1 MKKNNGFAIWTV
13 AASVLIFFGAI
24 SFSACQNEL
33 LDSPSFQN
41 RGSYSTGRVA
51 APTNLTATQ
60 GGFRSITIKWTAAK
74 SAVFYNI
81 YHSDTATGNFT
92 FLEQTPDATCS
103 YTTSADP
110 DVKKYYKIQS
120 VDTNGEVSEQYS
132 QICFGTTLATPII
145 TSIKQNAKGDA
156 ITVRWYKGV
165 NCTTD
170 TYLNDS
176 LNYTIVLYNA
186 DGTQVLREE
195 TISAMDVKE
204 AADTKYTF
212 INLTP
217 NTKYKIQIKAYTK
230 SAQDSKSTESSDKED
245 QSTAHSL
252 IPAAP
257 ENFSVSKGTSK
268 DSVTLSWELPKYAEI
283 KSATAFE
290 TRPVYFKIYRK
301 LESAPENA
309 YEPIVTYLGTTV
321 NADQPANDSTIY
333 FEKTKTGES
342 EESIITVTPKD
353 SIAVDYSKADETK
366 AEEAFPSYIPG
377 TIITY
382 IDKNVKSGKK
392 YSYRIQ
398 SFIDDSKKKN
408 ITSDE
413 SICEDFGWLINSPT
427 IQVSS
432 KPNYYNNDNKQLIE
446 SFSVTMNF
454 KFDDFGQKY
463 NYIITETC
471 QEMENVETSEG
482 ESKTIEKKPVG
493 DETKEKYS
501 STSYADFFPWKKE
514 YKTEELKE
522 NHFKYYSYSV
532 AITSEDGKTE
542 YASIDAPGKI
552 IIIDKK
558 ESVPNVDDF
567 SVQDGYSNKFILS
580 WTYDET
586 CSYKVIYT
594 NKDKNGKEESKI
606 EKTFAADEL
615 KNEKGESCVT
625 GDKVKFSHQA
635 ESGDTRTIYTL
646 VGSNGFESSR
656 ILDGEYKTLG
666 TPEPYFE
673 PSYKSIKVIW
683 KPVQKAISYT
693 ITATYNEEEIKAKN
707 ISKIETDENG
717 NFYCVITE
725 PYGETINGAE
735 RISNTTNAEIAG
747 NPIDFEIKA
756 TSSAEETPYDS
767 DTITNSNIKI
777 STLGPAAT
785 KITQIQGAG
794 KQILLKWNK
803 IEGAKGYII
812 FRKKYSKSL
821 IGMPDKADVYFY
833 SAEDK
838 SLSLIQDDSTPS
850 ASCNETAGL
859 FSFYD
864 KYKEAQ
870 NYDSQ
875 YETDQAQIAWGL
887 PFGYTVIP
895 VLKDSDFT
903 IDDDLVITGTEDSI
917 AYTKES
923 LDKIEQK
930 GATYGYGLAL
940 KASKATSQFTV
951 KLNWKAPY
959 NTDSEPMVFKR
970 SYNAKNGTGWSL
982 DTIGTSKD
990 ITEIECVPEVKYK
1003 AYDYIVCYKPERYED
1018 LIIDPY
1024 YEKYLSESVETVN
1037 NERNNKGYIFSFA
1050 PITATY
1056 NGTREGADYKKDKF
1070 YYSERVSWNAYD
1082 YSERA
1087 VGPISCSIEMLNT
1100 NKSAGWIK
1108 LADLDI
1114 NDGTVILNKE
1124 IDAEN
1129 NDLILDSS
1137 KTRMLILSPK
1147 SIVNGT
1153 SSTTNGLLK
1162 VLRDAKHYYRI
1173 RCSFKDE
1180 NGTTVDLP
1188 GDIVYAYRQITD
1200 EELVKSTM
1208 LVIAELIKDSKM
1220 ETYETGTVFSDC
1232 EPVYGYT
1239 GGADSGKFTWTQDV
1253 KSKFNWYISPF
1264 TKGWKEL
1271 PYSNFSKTDSSL
1283 FNNNLKHFI
1292 KISDENNSNTRRGK
1306 KSGKTLNFL
1315 CYDETSDF
1323 KKDKLIPL
1331 TVTST
1336 EIPLASYSGTVNF
1349 ATSDSVFNVKVE
1361 HDGTETFTKDVS
1373 GKEKVKKWFPAKI
1386 GANDYSGKSSADGWW
1401 ED

>member
-212 INLTP
+212 TNLTP

-290 TRPVYFKIYRK
+290 TRPVYFKVYRK

-309 YEPIVTYLGTTV
+309 YEPIITYLGTIV
-321 NADQPANDSTIY
+321 NADQPANDSIIY

-471 QEMENVETSEG
+471 QEMENVETGEG

-635 ESGDTRTIYTL
+635 ESGDTRTVYTL

-693 ITATYNEEEIKAKN
+693 ITATYNKEKIKAEN

-725 PYGETINGAE
+725 PYGETINGEE

-859 FSFYD
+859 FTFYD

-940 KASKATSQFTV
+940 TASKATSQHTV
-951 KLNWKAPY
+951 ELNWEPPY
-959 NTDSEPMVFKR
+959 GVSSEPMIFR
-970 SYNAKNGTGWSL
+970 RAYNASAGSSWKL
-982 DTIGTSKD
+982 DAIGSSKD
-990 ITEIECVPEVKYK
+990 IKTIECVPEVNYK

-1037 NERNNKGYIFSFA
+1037 NEKNNKGYIFSFA

-1100 NKSAGWIK
+1100 NKTTGWVK

-1114 NDGTVILNKE
+1114 NDGTVIPNTE

-1129 NDLILDSS
+1129 NDLIWDSS
-1137 KTRMLILSPK
+1137 KTRILILSPK

-1173 RCSFKDE
+1173 RCSFKDK
-1180 NGTTVDLP
+1180 NNTTVDLP
-1188 GDIVYAYRQITD
+1188 GEPVSAYRQITD
-1200 EELVKSTM
+1200 EELVKTTM
-1208 LVIAELIKDSKM
+1208 LVIADAFNKTSQGSTTNGLTGSFWWDGVYESDWTIWYRLKLKINNYTHTWDKLPNNNLPTTSIPAFIKILAPNDSNDSMGSASNKKPYFLCTGGKKDFNISELITLTIEENEIPLSSYSGIIKFAAEKNTFTA
-1220 ETYETGTVFSDC
+1220 EVWRNNTKEYETG
-1232 EPVYGYT
+1232 
-1239 GGADSGKFTWTQDV
+1239 
-1253 KSKFNWYISPF
+1253 
-1264 TKGWKEL
+1264 
-1271 PYSNFSKTDSSL
+1271 
-1283 FNNNLKHFI
+1283 
-1292 KISDENNSNTRRGK
+1292 KISSAE
-1306 KSGKTLNFL
+1306 
-1315 CYDETSDF
+1315 E
-1323 KKDKLIPL
+1323 
-1331 TVTST
+1331 
-1336 EIPLASYSGTVNF
+1336 
-1349 ATSDSVFNVKVE
+1349 
-1361 HDGTETFTKDVS
+1361 
-1373 GKEKVKKWFPAKI
+1373 VKKWIPADI
-1386 GANDYSGKSSADGWW
+1386 NGNGYQGKNPKYGWW

>member
-1 MKKNNGFAIWTV
+1 MKKNNSFAILAV

-204 AADTKYTF
+204 ASDTKYTF
-212 INLTP
+212 TNLTP

-309 YEPIVTYLGTTV
+309 YEPIITYLGTTV

-432 KPNYYNNDNKQLIE
+432 KPNYYNNDNKQSIE
-446 SFSVTMNF
+446 SFSVTLNF

-471 QEMENVETSEG
+471 QEMENVETGEG
-482 ESKTIEKKPVG
+482 ESKTTEKKPVG

-606 EKTFAADEL
+606 EKTFVADEL

-635 ESGDTRTIYTL
+635 ESGDTRTVYTL

-693 ITATYNEEEIKAKN
+693 ITATYNEEEIKAEN

-725 PYGETINGAE
+725 PYGETINGEE

-838 SLSLIQDDSTPS
+838 SLSLIQDDSIPS

-859 FSFYD
+859 FTFYD

-940 KASKATSQFTV
+940 TASKATSQYTV
-951 KLNWKAPY
+951 ELNWEPPY
-959 NTDSEPMVFKR
+959 GVSSEPMIFR
-970 SYNAKNGTGWSL
+970 RAYNASAGSSWKL
-982 DTIGTSKD
+982 DAIGSSKD
-990 ITEIECVPEVKYK
+990 IKTIKCVPEVNYK

-1018 LIIDPY
+1018 LTIDPY

-1056 NGTREGADYKKDKF
+1056 NGTREGADYKKDEF

-1100 NKSAGWIK
+1100 NKTTGWIK
-1108 LADLDI
+1108 LADIDI
-1114 NDGTVILNKE
+1114 NNGLVTDTLDVSDNGITEKKYIK
-1124 IDAEN
+1124 
-1129 NDLILDSS
+1129 DLILDSS
-1137 KTRMLILSPK
+1137 RDRMLILSPRGITNK
-1147 SIVNGT
+1147 T
-1153 SSTTNGLLK
+1153 SSNTDGLLK

-1173 RCSFKDE
+1173 RCNFIDK
-1180 NGTTVDLP
+1180 NGTIVDLP
-1188 GDIVYAYRQITD
+1188 DDSVYAYRQITD
-1200 EELVKSTM
+1200 EELVKVTM
-1208 LVIAELIKDSKM
+1208 LA
-1220 ETYETGTVFSDC
+1220 FSDGT
-1232 EPVYGYT
+1232 ERIGNLNFENKDIYANGTFNGNLSAYHNGDKIKWGTEYKLSFLNYSPIYNTPSNKNSTIITINAEVTTNRKLPGSGSYPVSFNTTEIYVSP
-1239 GGADSGKFTWTQDV
+1239 AD
-1253 KSKFNWYISPF
+1253 
-1264 TKGWKEL
+1264 E
-1271 PYSNFSKTDSSL
+1271 
-1283 FNNNLKHFI
+1283 
-1292 KISDENNSNTRRGK
+1292 KISTLSSYTK
-1306 KSGKTLNFL
+1306 TVSFSLSSKSSATIKCGDLNKTLNEDERPYWL
-1315 CYDETSDF
+1315 PMKLDGDKCY
-1323 KKDKLIPL
+1323 
-1331 TVTST
+1331 
-1336 EIPLASYSGTVNF
+1336 N
-1349 ATSDSVFNVKVE
+1349 
-1361 HDGTETFTKDVS
+1361 
-1373 GKEKVKKWFPAKI
+1373 KEKE
-1386 GANDYSGKSSADGWW
+1386 YGWW

>member
-212 INLTP
+212 TNLTP

-309 YEPIVTYLGTTV
+309 YEPIITYLGTTV

-413 SICEDFGWLINSPT
+413 SICEDFGWLINSQT

-471 QEMENVETSEG
+471 QEMENVETGEG
-482 ESKTIEKKPVG
+482 ESKTIEKKPIG

-635 ESGDTRTIYTL
+635 ESGDTRTVYTL

-683 KPVQKAISYT
+683 KPVQKATSYT
-693 ITATYNEEEIKAKN
+693 ITATYNKEKIKAEN

-725 PYGETINGAE
+725 PYGETINGEE

-812 FRKKYSKSL
+812 FRKKYSESL

-859 FSFYD
+859 FTFYD

-870 NYDSQ
+870 NYDSP

-940 KASKATSQFTV
+940 TASKATSQHTV
-951 KLNWKAPY
+951 ELNWEPPY
-959 NTDSEPMVFKR
+959 GVSSEPMIFR
-970 SYNAKNGTGWSL
+970 RAYNASAGSSWKL
-982 DTIGTSKD
+982 DAIGSSKD
-990 ITEIECVPEVKYK
+990 IKTIECVPEVNYK

-1018 LIIDPY
+1018 LTIDPY
-1024 YEKYLSESVETVN
+1024 YEKYLSESVETIN

-1056 NGTREGADYKKDKF
+1056 NGTREGADYKKDEF

-1108 LADLDI
+1108 LAGLDI
-1114 NDGTVILNKE
+1114 NDGTVIPNTE
-1124 IDAEN
+1124 IDAED

-1220 ETYETGTVFSDC
+1220 ETYGTGTVGTDC

-1253 KSKFNWYISPF
+1253 SSKFNWYISPF

-1271 PYSNFSKTDSSL
+1271 PYINFSKTDSSL

-1292 KISDENNSNTRRGK
+1292 KISDENSSDSRRGRK
-1306 KSGKTLNFL
+1306 VSTTLKFL
-1315 CYDETSDF
+1315 CYDETS
-1323 KKDKLIPL
+1323 KLNKDKLIPL

-1373 GKEKVKKWFPAKI
+1373 GKEEVKKWFPAKI